1 MSGIEAAGLVIG
13 VIPVL
18 LKVIS
23 CYETTRET
31 FRSIASS
38 STGVKRLHI
47 RFKTQE
53 SIFRNECRHILLMVI
68 DYEQSTKM
76 IQDFGCDLWHDT
88 HVDGQ
93 LRILLGGES
102 HGVLISTLKEIGK
115 MLVEV
120 QDVLTHCFG
129 KLLQQVSL
137 HSPSNPSNLVRIIEK
152 VFLLLRVA
160 DLCRVRLLV
169 MCSRNF
175 AINSSFRL
183 SKKRDAK
190 PV

>member
-1 MSGIEAAGLVIG
+1 M
-13 VIPVL
+13 VL
-18 LKVIS
+18 
-23 CYETTRET
+23 
-31 FRSIASS
+31 
-38 STGVKRLHI
+38 
-47 RFKTQE
+47 
-53 SIFRNECRHILLMVI
+53 

-93 LRILLGGES
+93 LRSRLGGES

-120 QDVLTHCFG
+120 QDMLTQCFG
-129 KLLQQVSL
+129 KLLPQVSL
-137 HSPSNPSNLVRIIEK
+137 HSPFNPSKIVRIIAK
-152 VFLLLRVA
+152 VFPLA

-190 PV
+190 SA